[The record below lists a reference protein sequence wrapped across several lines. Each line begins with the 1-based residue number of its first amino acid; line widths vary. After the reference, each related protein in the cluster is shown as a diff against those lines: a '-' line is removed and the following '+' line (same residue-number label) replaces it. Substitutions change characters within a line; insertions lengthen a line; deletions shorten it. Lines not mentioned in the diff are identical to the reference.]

1 MDKLLITLIKLQEL
15 LNEQEEVLAEE
26 IKQLSLPKVNPVT
39 LQCIAD
45 SKSRLLSAI
54 SYFDTQRRQVEAK
67 GNITTPYAGN
77 PKLANLWKVIVI
89 KTKNLKELNYK
100 SYLLLEL
107 HMQKIQEFKKLVKD
121 SGMMNSLYEP
131 DGQTEHKASGRVYN
145 ISI

>member
-15 LNEQEEVLAEE
+15 LNEQEEVLVEE
-26 IKQLSLPKVNPVT
+26 IKQLSLLKVNPVT

-54 SYFDTQRRQVEAK
+54 NYFDTQRRQIESK
-67 GNITTPYAGN
+67 GNVTAPYSGN
-77 PKLANLWKVIVI
+77 SRLANVWKTITL

-100 SYLLLEL
+100 SYLLLEK
-107 HMQKIQEFKKLVKD
+107 HMQKVQEFKKLVKD
-121 SGMMNSLYEP
+121 SGMMNSLYES
-131 DGQTEHKASGRVYN
+131 DGQTEHKTSGRVYN